1 MKSASV
7 SEAKN
12 GLSALLREVQG
23 GATIIIT
30 DRGVPV
36 ARLVPAVATR
46 GVSPR
51 LVALAQQGLAILPE
65 VAPGVAWLK
74 LPRPRARPGS
84 SAVDALLEERRNS
97 R

>member
-1 MKSASV
+1 MRSASV

-23 GATIIIT
+23 GATVVIT

-36 ARLVPAVATR
+36 ARLVPAVSTR

-51 LVALAQQGLAILPE
+51 LVALAQQGLAVLPE
-65 VAPGVAWLK
+65 VQPAAAWLK
-74 LPRPRARPGS
+74 LPRPRLGPGPS
-84 SAVDALLEERRNS
+84 PVDLMLEERREG

>member
-1 MKSASV
+1 MRSASV

-23 GATIIIT
+23 GATVVIT
-30 DRGVPV
+30 ARGVPV
-36 ARLVPAVATR
+36 ARLVPAVSTR

-51 LVALAQQGLAILPE
+51 LIALAQQGLAVLPE
-65 VAPGVAWLK
+65 IEPGTAWLK
-74 LPRPRARPGS
+74 LPRPKPGPGPS
-84 SAVDALLEERRNS
+84 PVEQLLEERRQG